1 MFLVPRGRELR
12 CESSCRAAELLTRTP
27 VGIQELSRSP
37 GSGGASSQAPAPLL
51 GGADVMA
58 F

>member
-12 CESSCRAAELLTRTP
+12 CESSCGAAELLTRTP
-27 VGIQELSRSP
+27 VCQELSHSP

-51 GGADVMA
+51 GGADMMA